1 MAPSISCTQPIEL
14 VTPLVLVVGI
24 IKEMGKRQRCGQ
36 SRSTL
41 HDFCLFN
48 WLGLTGKPVVSQRR
62 GCIPKEVRL
71 VMTDRFPFTFLGF
84 LPSGLLLYPPGTR
97 DMSSVTIVS
106 EASEMSQN
114 WTLINASK
122 GILIIRS
129 KLYSLFYF
137 LFKPWP
143 HHPTSLTRG
152 EYTPNPNR
160 PI

>member
-1 MAPSISCTQPIEL
+1 M
-14 VTPLVLVVGI
+14 
-24 IKEMGKRQRCGQ
+24 
-36 SRSTL
+36 
-41 HDFCLFN
+41 
-48 WLGLTGKPVVSQRR
+48 VSQRH

-71 VMTDRFPFTFLGF
+71 VMTDRLPFTFLGF

-129 KLYSLFYF
+129 KLYSLF
-137 LFKPWP
+137 
-143 HHPTSLTRG
+143 
-152 EYTPNPNR
+152 
-160 PI
+160 